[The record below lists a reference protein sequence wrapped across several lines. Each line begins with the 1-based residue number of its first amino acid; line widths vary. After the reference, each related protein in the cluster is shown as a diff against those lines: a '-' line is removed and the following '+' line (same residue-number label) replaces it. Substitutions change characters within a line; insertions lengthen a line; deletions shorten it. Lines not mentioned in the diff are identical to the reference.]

1 MRRGSLR
8 MFVYLCRYVNVPM
21 KAGSVREHL
30 KLSFIYTAAA
40 AFSPV
45 LQVLIQPVY
54 EGNDKL
60 GAVDFS
66 QLAITELFTSLVFAI
81 ALFGMG
87 NAIARFYYDHE
98 PGSPAYHRMVSGIF
112 SSILFRGL
120 LIAAFAWAFS
130 DYIGLLFNQ
139 PSLRN
144 FSDYGLACV
153 VTGLGRAVN
162 ITAAALFRNEKKI
175 ISFVLVSMGL
185 GLFRTGF
192 QLAGLFFFDM
202 SFIGYINGSAIGTAI
217 VTLAILAYVYRKSGF
232 SYDRQMMK
240 EINRF
245 ALPLTQYSIIVWALT
260 YADRFMLE
268 RFPVDLGIY
277 NTAVTFA
284 AGIAIVLQGLQGANQ
299 PEVFRVMKQGISEHR
314 DEIRQYCNI
323 LLMQSMII
331 IIGAILPTMLY
342 LHLFYETEVR
352 QSMGLIALVFM
363 RSILRTQFIIFSY
376 PSYYLKKTRIFLLL
390 NTGVMVV
397 NILLNYLLIP
407 HFMYYGAIAA
417 GLIADLL
424 MVVGIF
430 IYQKRIADIRWNLTK
445 TMLFPLSVVIF
456 TVIAD
461 VVRVRLDLNPF
472 WTASLITIMA
482 FLGMIYLYRFEITS
496 FIEKRWKQS

>member
-1 MRRGSLR
+1 
-8 MFVYLCRYVNVPM
+8 M
-21 KAGSVREHL
+21 KAGSIKEHL

-45 LQVLIQPVY
+45 LQVLIQPIY

-66 QLAITELFTSLVFAI
+66 QLAITELFTSLIFAV

-98 PGSPAYHRMVSGIF
+98 PESPSYHRMVSGIF

-120 LIAAFAWAFS
+120 IIAAIAWALS
-130 DYIGLLFNQ
+130 DYIGLLFKQ
-139 PSLRN
+139 PQLRN
-144 FSDYGLACV
+144 FSDYGIACV
-153 VTGLGRAVN
+153 ITGVGRAVN

-175 ISFVLVSMGL
+175 LAFILVSMGL
-185 GLFRTGF
+185 GIFRTGF
-192 QLAGLFFFDM
+192 QLIGLFFFDM
-202 SFIGYINGSAIGTAI
+202 SFIGYISGSAIGTAI
-217 VTLAILAYVYRKSGF
+217 VTILILIRVYRKSGF
-232 SYDRQMMK
+232 SYSRKIMK

-245 ALPLTQYSIIVWALT
+245 ALPLTQYSIIVWVLT

-268 RFPVDLGIY
+268 KFPVDLGIY

-299 PEVFRVMKQGISEHR
+299 PEVFRVMKQGISANQE
-314 DEIRQYCNI
+314 EIRQYCNI
-323 LLMQSMII
+323 LLMQSMLII
-331 IIGAILPTMLY
+331 VAAILPTMLY
-342 LHLFYETEVR
+342 LHFFYETEVR
-352 QSMGLIALVFM
+352 QSLGLIALVFM

-376 PSYYLKKTRIFLLL
+376 PSYYLKKTRIFLFL
-390 NTGVMVV
+390 NSAVMIV

-407 HFMYYGAIAA
+407 HYMYYGAIAA

-424 MVVGIF
+424 MVAGIY
-430 IYQKRIADIRWNLTK
+430 IYQKRITEINWNLRK
-445 TMLFPLSVVIF
+445 TLVFPLFIVGF

-461 VVRVRLDLNPF
+461 VVRVNLDLNPF
-472 WTASLITIMA
+472 ISASLVTMIAFGGMA
-482 FLGMIYLYRFEITS
+482 FLYKAELISIISR
-496 FIEKRWKQS
+496 RWKRF

>member
-1 MRRGSLR
+1 
-8 MFVYLCRYVNVPM
+8 M
-21 KAGSVREHL
+21 KAGSIKEHL

-40 AFSPV
+40 AFTPV

-54 EGNDKL
+54 EGKDKL

-98 PGSPAYHRMVSGIF
+98 PGSPTYHRMVSGIF
-112 SSILFRGL
+112 SSILIRGL
-120 LIAAFAWAFS
+120 IIAAVAWALS

-139 PSLRN
+139 PQLRN
-144 FSDYGLACV
+144 FSDYGVACV

-175 ISFVLVSMGL
+175 LSFILVSMGL
-185 GLFRTGF
+185 GVFRTGF
-192 QLAGLFFFDM
+192 QLIGLFYFDM

-217 VTLAILAYVYRKSGF
+217 VTLMILIQVYRKSGI
-232 SYDRQMMK
+232 SYDRKLMK

-245 ALPLTQYSIIVWALT
+245 AIPLTQYSVIVWALT

-268 RFPVDLGIY
+268 KFPVDLGIY

-299 PEVFRVMKQGISEHR
+299 PEVFRVMKLGISKNQE
-314 DEIRQYCNI
+314 EIRQYCNI
-323 LLMQSMII
+323 LLMQSMVII
-331 IIGAILPTMLY
+331 VGAILPTMLY
-342 LHLFYETEVR
+342 LHFFYETEVR
-352 QSMGLIALVFM
+352 QSLGLIALVFM

-390 NTGVMVV
+390 NSAVMLV

-407 HFMYYGAIAA
+407 VFLYYGAIAA
-417 GLIADLL
+417 GLIADLI
-424 MVVGIF
+424 MVAGIYY
-430 IYQKRIADIRWNLTK
+430 YQKRIAGIEWNLKK
-445 TMLFPLSVVIF
+445 TIIFPLFIVIF

-461 VVRVRLDLNPF
+461 VIRVNMGLNPF
-472 WTASLITIMA
+472 LTATLVTIVA
-482 FLGMIYLYRFEITS
+482 FGGMIYLYKAELTT
-496 FIEKRWKQS
+496 FIEKRWKRS